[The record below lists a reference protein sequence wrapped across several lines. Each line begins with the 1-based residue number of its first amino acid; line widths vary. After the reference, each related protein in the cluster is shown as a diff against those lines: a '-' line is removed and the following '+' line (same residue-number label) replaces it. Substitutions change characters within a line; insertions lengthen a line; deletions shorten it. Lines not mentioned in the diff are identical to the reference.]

1 MDGGSQRPCSGSE
14 LSAAQNDSYVRLHST
29 FFLGLEVG
37 MIGGEVLLV
46 LERRGH
52 LYLSTMYTPSKYASI
67 WHYPPNKIP
76 GEKEVLWLILFSD
89 CRSFLGKV
97 IHNQFFSPPKSFK
110 MDAYFSNL
118 HVLSML
124 LLAAPPF
131 QGIFTDFWHLYH
143 IYLVSSLIFPLMS
156 GNVIPMTWSN
166 PKARCTRTD

>member
-14 LSAAQNDSYVRLHST
+14 LSAAQDDSYVRLHST

-37 MIGGEVLLV
+37 MVGGEVLLV
-46 LERRGH
+46 LERRGQ

-97 IHNQFFSPPKSFK
+97 IHHQFFSPPKSFR
-110 MDAYFSNL
+110 MDAYFFKSACFIHVASPCTPIPRYFHRFLTSVPYLFSFFSNISIDVRKRNTNDL
-118 HVLSML
+118 EQS
-124 LLAAPPF
+124 
-131 QGIFTDFWHLYH
+131 Q
-143 IYLVSSLIFPLMS
+143 S
-156 GNVIPMTWSN
+156 
-166 PKARCTRTD
+166 